1 MGGIGAGIFLLV
13 VGGILGF
20 AVDADV
26 VSGINLN
33 IVGFVCI
40 AAGALSLVIGIVQMS
55 QGSKRTDRVEYV
67 DERRPRDYPPGR

>member
-1 MGGIGAGIFLLV
+1 MSGIGAGIFLLV
-13 VGGILGF
+13 AGGILGF

-40 AAGALSLVIGIVQMS
+40 AAGALALVIGMIQMFTT
-55 QGSKRTDRVEYV
+55 QKRTDRVEYV
-67 DERRPRDYPPGR
+67 DERRDYPDHR